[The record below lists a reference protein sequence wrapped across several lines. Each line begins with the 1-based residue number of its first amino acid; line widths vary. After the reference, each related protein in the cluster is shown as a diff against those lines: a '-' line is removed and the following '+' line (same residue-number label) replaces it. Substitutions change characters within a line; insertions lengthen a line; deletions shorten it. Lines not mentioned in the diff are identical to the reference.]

1 MCGIAGKL
9 YFNNEQVAENDLVK
23 MGAAIRHRG
32 PDSAG
37 TVVNGRW
44 GFAFQRLA
52 IIDTS
57 QAGNQ
62 PMADADK
69 KVWIVF
75 NGEIYNFQEL
85 RAELERD
92 GVRFRSKTDTETII
106 YAYKKYGVECVH
118 KLRGMFAFALWDE
131 NKKQL
136 FIARDRVGKKPL
148 KYYYDNK
155 VFIFASELKAIL
167 TQKEVRKEPDFEAID
182 EYLTYQYVPHP
193 KTGFVNIWKL
203 PPATYLIIQSDGAR
217 EEKRYWRLNY
227 TQKKDHS
234 ETEWQKI
241 ITEKLRESVRMRLIS
256 DVPLGA
262 HLSGG
267 IDSSLITALMA
278 REMNEPVKTFSIG
291 FKENAYNE
299 LPYARMV
306 AKKYNT
312 DHHEY
317 IVEPKALDILPQLV
331 YHYEEP
337 YADSSA
343 LPTWYLSQLT
353 KHTVTVALNG
363 DGGDENCAGYERYA
377 AMQFFNRL
385 RCLPAKPLWAE
396 ISKALYGITGADLFK
411 NAHRWFTAY
420 NANPDIF
427 FRNIV
432 SYLSQKDKQQIYT
445 PALKDKTAHSRWE
458 SFLRENFREAQTD
471 NWLNRLLSTDVN
483 TYLPN
488 DLLVKVDIAG
498 MAHSLEVRS
507 PFLDHEFMELAAGM
521 PARLKM
527 NGMNKKYLLKKI
539 AEQYIPYECI
549 YRKKHGFSV
558 PLTPWFK
565 KELGNYLEKF
575 LNKKY
580 MHRYGIN
587 PAGIQMMLN
596 AHRAGAENYG
606 NRLWAILCLCQW
618 FETWF
623 E

>member
-1 MCGIAGKL
+1 MCGIAGKI
-9 YFNNEQVAENDLVK
+9 YFNDERVEERELKK
-23 MGAAIRHRG
+23 MGAALRHRG
-32 PDSAG
+32 PDSANTITG
-37 TVVNGRW
+37 GRW

-57 QAGNQ
+57 SAGNQ
-62 PMADADK
+62 PMADAEQK
-69 KVWIVF
+69 IWIVF
-75 NGEIYNFQEL
+75 NGEIYNFREL
-85 RAELERD
+85 RRELERD
-92 GVRFRSKTDTETII
+92 GIRFHSKTDTEAII
-106 YAYKKYGVECVH
+106 YLYKKYGAECVH
-118 KLRGMFAFALWDE
+118 KLRGMFAFALWDD

-136 FIARDRVGKKPL
+136 FITRDRVGKKPL

-193 KTGFVNIWKL
+193 KTGFKNIWKL
-203 PPATYLIIQSDGAR
+203 PPATYLVIQSNGTR

-227 TQKKDHS
+227 THKKDHA

-241 ITEKLRESVRMRLIS
+241 ITEKLQESVRMRLIS

-267 IDSSLITALMA
+267 IDSSLIVALMA

-299 LPYARMV
+299 LPYARLV
-306 AKKYNT
+306 AEKYNT

-317 IVEPKALDILPQLV
+317 IVEQKALDILPQLV

-353 KHTVTVALNG
+353 KHKVTVALNG
-363 DGGDENCAGYERYA
+363 DGGDENFAGYERYA
-377 AMQFFNRL
+377 AMKLFNKL
-385 RCLPAKPLWAE
+385 RYLPAKPLWAE
-396 ISKALYGITGADLFK
+396 INKILYSITGADLFK
-411 NAHRWFTAY
+411 HTHRWFTAY
-420 NANPDIF
+420 NADPDIF
-427 FRNIV
+427 FRNIM

-445 PALKDKTAHSRWE
+445 KALHNKTAHSRWE
-458 SFLRENFREAQTD
+458 LFLRENFREAQTD
-471 NWLNRLLSTDVN
+471 NWLDRLLSTDVN

-507 PFLDHEFMELAAGM
+507 PFLDHEFMELAASL

-527 NGMNKKYLLKKI
+527 NSMNKKYLLKKI
-539 AEQYIPYECI
+539 AEQYIPHECI

-565 KELGNYLEKF
+565 KELGDHLEKF
-575 LNKKY
+575 LNKKCITA
-580 MHRYGIN
+580 YGLN
-587 PAGIQMMLN
+587 PEGIQTMLN
-596 AHRAGAENYG
+596 AHRAGTENYG
-606 NRLWAILCLCQW
+606 NRLWAILCLYQW